1 MQPRRRCQFVL
12 RIGAG
17 IALALA
23 SLGCRS
29 VPGAPPEAVQ
39 DARPRAAHDAE
50 PEAAHD
56 AGPPIPPGF
65 VATDFGAEDT
75 VTIAPDAVSLEP
87 GAPLSGVTY
96 TGALPTP
103 PYTLAVEFTKR
114 YGSDFPLAITFPVAG
129 SHLSLVLGG
138 WGGTVCGLSSLD
150 GLDAARNATR
160 FVRAFPVGVRT
171 RVELDVE
178 AERVA
183 VRLDG
188 VPVLDVPLAGRAVG
202 VRAELEPC
210 KPLGLAAFATAT
222 TIHSFRVRAR

>member
-1 MQPRRRCQFVL
+1 MQPSRRCQVVL
-12 RIGAG
+12 RIGA
-17 IALALA
+17 ALGLA
-23 SLGCRS
+23 LGCRS
-29 VPGAPPEAVQ
+29 APAGGAPPPV
-39 DARPRAAHDAE
+39 
-50 PEAAHD
+50 D
-56 AGPPIPPGF
+56 AGPPIPAGF
-65 VATDFGAEDT
+65 VPTDFGAED
-75 VTIAPDAVSLEP
+75 AVAIEPTGVRLEP
-87 GAPLSGVTY
+87 GAPLSGVTF
-96 TGALPTP
+96 TGPLPTP

-114 YGSDFPLAITFPVAG
+114 YGSDFPLAVTFPVAG

-160 FVRAFPVGVRT
+160 FVHAFPAGVRT
-171 RVELDVE
+171 VVELDVE

-188 VPVLDVPLAGRAVG
+188 VQVLDASLAGHAVG

-222 TIHSFRVRAR
+222 TIHRFRVLER